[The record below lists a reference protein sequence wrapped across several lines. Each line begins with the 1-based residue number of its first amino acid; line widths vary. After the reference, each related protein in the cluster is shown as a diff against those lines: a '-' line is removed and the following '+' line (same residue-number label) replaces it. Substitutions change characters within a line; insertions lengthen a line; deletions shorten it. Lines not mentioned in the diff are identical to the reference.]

1 MHMLP
6 LLIAPRLS
14 RHKRQ
19 RSLLCFGGMALLL
32 SAGCVG
38 TPTKAPTAAVAPQSS
53 TDPSADLDQSAAKPT
68 APAAGK
74 KKSSVSD
81 KFAKS
86 FEEAVTR
93 GDTAWRDGDADM
105 AIYLYVQALSF
116 RPRDINT
123 LCKLGWIEQKQ
134 GNLTLAARAFEL
146 AANAKPEDAR
156 VTARL
161 GLIYLEQGD
170 GDSASIWLQR
180 SADATS
186 TDWRVYDG
194 LGVLEQHHGD
204 NAAALRHLQ
213 QAVALAP
220 DEPTPLLHRAQAL
233 FSSGNYPE
241 AETTLRTVLSHDKA
255 PEALRLLGQILA
267 KRRAYSEAIETLLQ
281 ALDPPVAY
289 DTVAKLAMDNG
300 DNALAL
306 RYFEQAA
313 VLSPVYF
320 AEAHNEAAIARER
333 LGSSTR

>member
-1 MHMLP
+1 MLP
-6 LLIAPRLS
+6 LLVASRL
-14 RHKRQ
+14 RRRKRQ
-19 RSLLCFGGMALLL
+19 RSLLYFAGMALLL
-32 SAGCVG
+32 SAGCAG
-38 TPTKAPTAAVAPQSS
+38 APPKTPTAAAAVQSS
-53 TDPSADLDQSAAKPT
+53 TDPSATLDQAAAKPSVSAT
-68 APAAGK
+68 GK

-146 AANAKPEDAR
+146 AANTNPQDAR
-156 VTARL
+156 VTGRL
-161 GLIYLEQGD
+161 GLIYLEQGE
-170 GDSASIWLQR
+170 GDSAGIWLQR

-220 DEPTPLLHRAQAL
+220 GEPAPLLHRAQAL

-241 AETTLRTVLSHDKA
+241 AETTLRAVLSHDKA
-255 PEALRLLGQILA
+255 PDALRLLGQILA
-267 KRRAYSEAIETLLQ
+267 RRRAYSEAIETLLQ

-289 DTVAKLAMDNG
+289 DTVAKLALDNG

-320 AEAHNEAAIARER
+320 AEAHNEAAVARER
-333 LGSSTR
+333 LGSSSR